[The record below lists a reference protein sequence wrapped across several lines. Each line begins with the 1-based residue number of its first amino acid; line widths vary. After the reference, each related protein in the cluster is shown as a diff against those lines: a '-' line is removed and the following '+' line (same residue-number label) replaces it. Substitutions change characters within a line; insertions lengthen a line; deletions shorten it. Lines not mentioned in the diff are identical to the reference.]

1 MKRCKTLLCL
11 ALALIMALSL
21 CTVAMAEETSNLTE
35 VVIPVTN
42 YKYGEDI
49 LSHDDIERIGWK
61 TSSVDGQVSV
71 IAVDEVMLCDSAEAA
86 SATLDTYLKAGK
98 AYYLKLTLRE
108 TAEFNHN
115 YIFVAPSTETSEAN
129 PGTAFKFTVN
139 GSTPEAVKS
148 ATVDANAN
156 KVAVVIKLPAL
167 EAENS
172 TVEIPFTKTV
182 VKNGS
187 ATPTAETFKFE
198 WVKRPVISATI
209 SGGTNEKVEA
219 PTFPNVTVTV
229 DSIATNGEGNY
240 DGKIHVTGPKYEVEV
255 FLMQEGFFVKE
266 VAGSADNW
274 TYDSQL
280 WYVVNE
286 NWRGN
291 DGEYEYAFVKV
302 DSTDYRCNGQNHDTS
317 KHDTELTF
325 TNTYTKNTVT
335 PKPSK
340 PAPAVVEAPKTFD
353 GGVALCAALSVLSMT
368 GAVVVGKKRDK

>member
-21 CTVAMAEETSNLTE
+21 CTVAMADEVSNLTE
-35 VVIPVTN
+35 VVIPVNN
-42 YKYGEDI
+42 YKYGESI
-49 LSHDDIERIGWK
+49 LDSDDIGRIGWK

-71 IAVDEVMLCDSAEAA
+71 IAVEDVMLCDSAEAA
-86 SATLDTYLKAGK
+86 SATTDSYLKNGK
-98 AYYLKLTLRE
+98 VYYLKLTLKE
-108 TAEFNHN
+108 AAGFNHN
-115 YIFVAPSTETSEAN
+115 YLFVAPSTETPEAN

-139 GSTPEAVKS
+139 GGEAAAVKS

-156 KVAVVIKLPAL
+156 AVAVVIELPAL
-167 EAENS
+167 EVENS
-172 TVEIPFTKTV
+172 TVDIPFTKTV

-187 ATPTAETFKFE
+187 ATPPAETFKFE

-209 SGGTNEKVEA
+209 SGETNEKVEA
-219 PTFPNVTVTV
+219 LTFPNVTVTV
-229 DSIATNGEGNY
+229 DSIATNGAGNY
-240 DGKIHVTGPKYEVEV
+240 AGKIYVTGPKKEVDA

-291 DGEYEYAFVKV
+291 DGQYEYAFVKV
-302 DSTDYRCNGQNHDTS
+302 DSTAYRCDGQNHDTS
-317 KHDTELTF
+317 NHKTELTF
-325 TNTYTKNTVT
+325 TNTYTKNVVT